1 MSLFI
6 RPVTKD
12 NWLTLARLK
21 VREDQAHFVA
31 QAVRK
36 IWL

>member
-1 MSLFI
+1 MSLSI
-6 RPVTKD
+6 RLVTKD
-12 NWLTLARLK
+12 NWLILARLK

-31 QAVRK
+31 QAVCE